1 MGNDVLPGN
10 DAQFEIFQAH
20 FITTLTKSPAK
31 FGVTAEDVA
40 ALAAAQKGW
49 SVAYPAH
56 LKAQQDAQAA
66 TQTKNTVRGSFEAV
80 LRMAAQKVSA
90 TAGADNSL
98 RAAAGL
104 PVRVETRT
112 VVGAPVSRPIG
123 RLEASGSRTLVLHFT
138 DEATPN
144 RLAKPAGVR
153 GAEIFYFVGAEAPAD
168 PDDYTFLALDT
179 RTPYTHEHEPADVG
193 KLVHY
198 VLRWQNTK
206 GETGPF
212 GAAVSAKVPL

>member
-80 LRMAAQKVSA
+80 LRMAALI
-90 TAGADNSL
+90 AGATC
-98 RAAAGL
+98 AAMSSA
-104 PVRVETRT
+104 
-112 VVGAPVSRPIG
+112 SR
-123 RLEASGSRTLVLHFT
+123 S
-138 DEATPN
+138 
-144 RLAKPAGVR
+144 
-153 GAEIFYFVGAEAPAD
+153 
-168 PDDYTFLALDT
+168 
-179 RTPYTHEHEPADVG
+179 
-193 KLVHY
+193 
-198 VLRWQNTK
+198 Q
-206 GETGPF
+206 
-212 GAAVSAKVPL
+212 

>member
-98 RAAAGL
+98 RL
-104 PVRVETRT
+104 SPVDV
-112 VVGAPVSRPIG
+112 
-123 RLEASGSRTLVLHFT
+123 
-138 DEATPN
+138 
-144 RLAKPAGVR
+144 
-153 GAEIFYFVGAEAPAD
+153 FVGTSGIRGRVAGAFHTPQAVGEGFSTGDIVDGQGDYAGRSFVALRVGPPNSAPSSAG
-168 PDDYTFLALDT
+168 TVFVDT
-179 RTPYTHEHEPADVG
+179 
-193 KLVHY
+193 
-198 VLRWQNTK
+198 
-206 GETGPF
+206 TGPWR
-212 GAAVSAKVPL
+212 

>member
-1 MGNDVLPGN
+1 MGNDVLPGS

-31 FGVTAEDVA
+31 FGVTADDVA
-40 ALAAAQKGW
+40 ALAAAQKVW
-49 SVAYPAH
+49 SAAYPTH

-66 TQTKNTVRGSFEAV
+66 TQAKQTARGNLEVV

-90 TAGADNSL
+90 TAGTDNSL

-104 PVRVETRT
+104 PVRVETRS
-112 VVGAPVSRPIG
+112 VVGAPETRPIG
-123 RLEASGSRTLVLHFT
+123 RLQAAGSRTLIVHFT
-138 DEATPN
+138 DEVKPN
-144 RLAKPAGVR
+144 RLAKPDGIR
-153 GAEIFYFVGAEAPAD
+153 GAEIFYFVGAEPPVD

-179 RTPYTHEHEPADVG
+179 KTPYTHEHDPADAG
-193 KLVHY
+193 KGVHY
-198 VLRWQNTK
+198 LLRWQNTK

-212 GAAVSAKVPL
+212 GAVVSAKVPL

>member
-1 MGNDVLPGN
+1 MGNDVLPGS

-20 FITTLTKSPAK
+20 FITTVTKSPAK
-31 FGVTAEDVA
+31 FGVTADDVA

-66 TQTKNTVRGSFEAV
+66 TQAKQTARGNLETV
-80 LRMAAQKVSA
+80 LRMAALKVSA
-90 TAGADNSL
+90 TAGTDNSL

-104 PVRVETRT
+104 PVRVETRS
-112 VVGAPVSRPIG
+112 VVGAPETRPIG
-123 RLEASGSRTLVLHFT
+123 RLEAAGSRTLIVHFT
-138 DEATPN
+138 DEVKPN
-144 RLAKPAGVR
+144 RLAKPEGIR
-153 GAEIFYFVGAEAPAD
+153 GAEIFYFVGAEPPVD

-179 RTPYTHEHEPADVG
+179 KTPYTHEHDPADAG
-193 KLVHY
+193 KGVHY
-198 VLRWQNTK
+198 LLRWQNTK

-212 GAAVSAKVPL
+212 GAVVSAKVPL